1 MSMAFITAG
10 QDLRASP
17 VSETGFF
24 ARFAAALR
32 ISRAI
37 ENNGRA
43 DKHDLELLGI
53 ANSFT
58 RYQNCRDAVRD

>member
-17 VSETGFF
+17 VSEAGFF
-24 ARFAAALR
+24 TRLATALR

-43 DKHDLELLGI
+43 DKRDLELLGI

-58 RYQNCRDAVRD
+58 QYQNSHDSVRD